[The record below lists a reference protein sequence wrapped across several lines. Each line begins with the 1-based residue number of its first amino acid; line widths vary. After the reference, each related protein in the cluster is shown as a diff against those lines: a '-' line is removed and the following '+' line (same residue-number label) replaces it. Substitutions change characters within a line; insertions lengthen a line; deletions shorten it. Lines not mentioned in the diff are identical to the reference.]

1 MIENES
7 ISPEL
12 VQRYPW
18 LPSLKRIYYDI
29 SNQDPLEFTK
39 NLLSQDNLELV
50 DRLFDVFMAAFNNAE
65 YIENYNFD
73 ETNIDLYLL
82 LRIILFVL
90 NIDPITNRIANLYS
104 KVQYN
109 ELINENDFNLYNI
122 FQDLDLDVKYYQI
135 PIQYRIKKVK
145 DQTEILKTNYRIHY
159 VDYLKLSSKLR
170 DEYRKLINV
179 PISEGYVFISK
190 RGLVR
195 LLQEY
200 VREKFLEIKEREN
213 EAAESLK
220 SQLKTVDEFNRIYN
234 RIKNEW
240 DLIKEEF
247 DYSINLD
254 FIKGEN
260 ISDMFPP
267 CVKHILSEAGEG
279 QNLSHN
285 ERLFLTF
292 FLHSLEY
299 PVEKIVNIF
308 STLPDFDREKTTYQ
322 VEFAKK
328 KGYTPHSCQTLK
340 SLNLCKAVKYK
351 DDLCLNGYYSK
362 KLDEEKKIR
371 HPLFYV
377 QFQQYRVSKQDN
389 EEP

>member
-39 NLLSQDNLELV
+39 NLLNQENLELV
-50 DRLFDVFMAAFNNAE
+50 DRLLDFFMATFNNVE
-65 YIENYNFD
+65 YIKNYKFD
-73 ETNIDLYLL
+73 ETNIDLYIL

-104 KVQYN
+104 KIQYN
-109 ELINENDFNLYNI
+109 ELINENDFNLYKI

-200 VREKFLEIKEREN
+200 IREKFLEIKERDN
-213 EAAESLK
+213 ESAESLK
-220 SQLKTVDEFNRIYN
+220 SQLKTVDEFNKIYN
-234 RIKNEW
+234 RIKDEW

-254 FIKGEN
+254 LIKGEN
-260 ISDMFPP
+260 VSDLFPP
-267 CVKHILSEAGEG
+267 CVKNILTEAREG

-362 KLDEEKKIR
+362 KLEEEKKIR

-389 EEP
+389 EES